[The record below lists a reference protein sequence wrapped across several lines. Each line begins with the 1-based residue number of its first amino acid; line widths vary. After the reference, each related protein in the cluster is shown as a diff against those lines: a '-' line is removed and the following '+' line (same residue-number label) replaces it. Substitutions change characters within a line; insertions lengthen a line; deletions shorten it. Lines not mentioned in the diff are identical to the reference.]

1 MLLVNAKAAPSPTH
15 RMGLI
20 AQSFIPNGTTVWE
33 FMPGFDI
40 IIPEVELDRL
50 SPTAQD
56 HVVYWAYF
64 DLKNREFVLSGDDDR
79 FTNHSDDPNTT
90 IIENG
95 NTIANRDIQ
104 PGEEITT
111 NYYEL
116 VIVNFPE
123 GKTYGVQWARPL

>member
-20 AQSFIPNGTTVWE
+20 AQSFIPKGTTVWE

-40 IIPEVELDRL
+40 IIPEAELDRL

-79 FTNHSDDPNTT
+79 FTNHSDAPNTS

-95 NTIANRDIQ
+95 STIANRDIQ
-104 PGEEITT
+104 AGEEITT
-111 NYYEL
+111 NYHEL
-116 VIVNFPE
+116 AMVNFPE
-123 GKTYGVQWARPL
+123 GNNHGVQWARPV